1 MPRYFMEVA
10 YLGTRYS
17 GFQVQQNANTI
28 QAEIQRA
35 LKIFYRKDFELTGS
49 SRTDAG
55 VHALQ
60 NFFHFDCDLIIDKA
74 NLYSLNALLHHDIVI
89 KNIFEVQAN
98 AHCRFDAVSR
108 NYQYHIHR
116 NKNPFLFETSYYYP
130 FALNTNLLHQYASL
144 IKEVENF
151 TAFSKRKTQ
160 VNHFLCSIEHSS
172 WILENDHWK
181 YEIKGNRFLRGMVK
195 ALTGTMLKL
204 AKNNEDVSA
213 LEKIIDSGDCR
224 QADFSPPSKGL
235 FLTAIKFKPNVFK
248 EAAVTSV

>member
-1 MPRYFMEVA
+1 MEVS
-10 YLGTRYS
+10 YLGTHYS

-74 NLYSLNALLHHDIVI
+74 NFYSLNALLNNDIVI
-89 KNIFEVQAN
+89 RKIIEVQPD
-98 AHCRFDAVSR
+98 AHCRFDAISR
-108 NYQYHIHR
+108 TYHYHIHR

-130 FALNTNLLHQYASL
+130 FTINTTLLHEYASL
-144 IKEVENF
+144 IKEVKNF
-151 TAFSKRKTQ
+151 AAFSKRKTQ
-160 VNHFLCSIEHSS
+160 VNHFFCNIQHSS
-172 WILENDHWK
+172 WTLENDCWK
-181 YEIKGNRFLRGMVK
+181 YEIKANRFLRGMIK
-195 ALTGTMLKL
+195 GLTGTMLKL
-204 AKNNEDVSA
+204 AKNNAAISA
-213 LEKIIDSGDCR
+213 LEKIVESQDCS

-235 FLTAIKFKPNVFK
+235 FLTEIKFKSNIFT
-248 EAAVTSV
+248 EAASASV

>member
-35 LKIFYRKDFELTGS
+35 LKVFYRKDFELTGS

-60 NFFHFDCDLIIDKA
+60 NYFHFDCDLLIDKA
-74 NLYSLNALLHHDIVI
+74 VLYNLDALLNHDIAI
-89 KNIFEVQAN
+89 KNISETEPD
-98 AHCRFDAVSR
+98 AHCRFDATSR
-108 NYQYHIHR
+108 TYHYHIHR

-130 FALNTNLLHQYASL
+130 FTLNTDLLHQYASL
-144 IKEVENF
+144 IKQVENF
-151 TAFSKRKTQ
+151 AAFSKRKTQ
-160 VNHFLCSIEHSS
+160 VNHFLCNIQHSS
-172 WILENDHWK
+172 WVIENNCWR
-181 YEIKGNRFLRGMVK
+181 YEIKANRFLRGMVK
-195 ALTGTMLKL
+195 ALTGTMLRL
-204 AKNNEDVSA
+204 AKNNAGILEF
-213 LEKIIDSGDCR
+213 EKIIESKDCK

-235 FLTAIKFKPNVFK
+235 FLIEIKFKSNTFIQ
-248 EAAVTSV
+248 ANASV